1 MMGRQPPSQPKLFYQ
16 NINLEER
23 VPPNHILRKIREKI
37 DFDFIYAEVND
48 SYGENGNVSV
58 PPPVIL
64 KMMFL
69 LIFYNVRSERELMN
83 TIPLRLDWLWFL
95 GYDLDSEV
103 PNHSVLSKA
112 RARWEVQA
120 FRSFFERIVW
130 QCVEAGLVDG
140 EKLFVDSSLIDADA
154 SNNSVVDTHSLR
166 RYLNK
171 SYRRLEERL
180 DDLGDQKSTPA
191 NSRYIS
197 TTDPDASV
205 TRHSGGRS
213 KLRYKTHRSIDPKYE
228 VTTATKITAGSQDEG
243 DLLEDMIE
251 THQENT
257 QKAIDTV
264 VADSKYGKIDNFLI
278 CHDLGKKAH
287 IPPLE
292 EAHRGSGRQRGIFPK
307 EAFVYDCEH
316 DRFICPA
323 GEILRKRS
331 YYKER
336 RHYEYKASSEICR
349 QCRLKRECTR
359 SKDGRT
365 LKRHT
370 RQDEL
375 DIMLKDAHSRE
386 ARKDIKTRQHLSE
399 RSFAQSTRYGFKRA
413 RWRRLWRMEI
423 QDFLIAAV
431 QNIRILI
438 DHSEKRV
445 QSNVIALFG
454 HACSIS
460 KQQRL
465 PMCLKTFLKVI
476 WRKIESFSNWSF
488 SLYYFRLAFNQTLS

>member
-1 MMGRQPPSQPKLFYQ
+1 MGHEPPCQPKLFYQ
-16 NINLEER
+16 DINLER
-23 VPPNHILRKIREKI
+23 RIPHDHILRKIREKI
-37 DFDFIYAEVND
+37 DFDFIYAEVKD

-112 RARWEVQA
+112 RVRWGVQT

-140 EKLFVDSSLIDADA
+140 SKLFVDSSLIDAHA

-213 KLRYKTHRSIDPKYE
+213 KLRYKTHRTIDPKHE
-228 VTTATKITAGSQDEG
+228 VTTATRITAGSQDEG
-243 DLLEDMIE
+243 DLLKEMIE
-251 THQENT
+251 THQQNT
-257 QKAIDTV
+257 QKAVDTV
-264 VADSKYGKIDNFLI
+264 VGDSKYGKIDNFLL

-292 EAHRGSGRQRGIFPK
+292 EVHRGSGRQRGIFPR
-307 EAFVYDCEH
+307 EAFLYDPENNH
-316 DRFICPA
+316 YICPA

-336 RHYEYKASSEICR
+336 RHYEYKASSEICG
-349 QCRLKRECTR
+349 QCRLRRECTR
-359 SKDGRT
+359 AKDGRT

-375 DIMLKDAHSRE
+375 DIMLKDATSRE
-386 ARKDIKTRQHLSE
+386 AKRNIKTRQHLSE
-399 RSFAQSTRYGFKRA
+399 RSFAHSTRHGFKRA

-438 DHSEKRV
+438 DHSGNRAQGK
-445 QSNVIALFG
+445 VIALFG
-454 HACSIS
+454 HAWSGAE
-460 KQQRL
+460 QQRL
-465 PMCLKTFLKVI
+465 SRCLISCLRTI
-476 WRKIESFSNWSF
+476 WRNIESFSNWSF
-488 SLYYFRLAFNQTLS
+488 SLYRFGLTINLSLL

>member
-1 MMGRQPPSQPKLFYQ
+1 MGHEPPCQPKLFYQ
-16 NINLEER
+16 DINLER
-23 VPPNHILRKIREKI
+23 RIPHDRILRKIREKI
-37 DFDFIYAEVND
+37 DFDFIYAEVED

-112 RARWEVQA
+112 RARWGVQT

-140 EKLFVDSSLIDADA
+140 SKLFVDSRLIDAHA
-154 SNNSVVDTHSLR
+154 SNNSVVDTHSFK

-180 DDLGDQKSTPA
+180 DDLGDQKSTPT

-213 KLRYKTHRSIDPKYE
+213 KLRYKTHRTIDPKRE
-228 VTTATKITAGSQDEG
+228 VTTATRITAGSQDEG
-243 DLLEDMIE
+243 DLLKEMIE
-251 THQENT
+251 THQQNI
-257 QKAIDTV
+257 QKAVDTV
-264 VADSKYGKIDNFLI
+264 VGDSKYGKIDNFLI

-292 EAHRGSGRQRGIFPK
+292 EAHRGSGRQRGIFP
-307 EAFVYDCEH
+307 
-316 DRFICPA
+316 
-323 GEILRKRS
+323 
-331 YYKER
+331 
-336 RHYEYKASSEICR
+336 
-349 QCRLKRECTR
+349 RE
-359 SKDGRT
+359 G
-365 LKRHT
+365 L
-370 RQDEL
+370 
-375 DIMLKDAHSRE
+375 
-386 ARKDIKTRQHLSE
+386 
-399 RSFAQSTRYGFKRA
+399 
-413 RWRRLWRMEI
+413 
-423 QDFLIAAV
+423 
-431 QNIRILI
+431 
-438 DHSEKRV
+438 
-445 QSNVIALFG
+445 
-454 HACSIS
+454 
-460 KQQRL
+460 
-465 PMCLKTFLKVI
+465 CL
-476 WRKIESFSNWSF
+476 
-488 SLYYFRLAFNQTLS
+488 